1 MFSVSCC
8 EQTTV
13 HLFSNDVEWAALR
26 WCDARYPGSKCLLQ
40 RLTERFV
47 YSGVHEDVETREMT
61 SKCLTREETRK
72 YRIRHQSLQTFPLW
86 TVADD
91 DEANSWVVG
100 KNRQVFHSLLV
111 RQPPYVSHD
120 GSAIDSP

>member
-1 MFSVSCC
+1 
-8 EQTTV
+8 
-13 HLFSNDVEWAALR
+13 
-26 WCDARYPGSKCLLQ
+26 
-40 RLTERFV
+40 
-47 YSGVHEDVETREMT
+47 
-61 SKCLTREETRK
+61 
-72 YRIRHQSLQTFPLW
+72 LQTFPLW

-120 GSAIDSP
+120 DSAIDSP